1 MHRYVGLD
9 GVYTHT
15 VAYERDPA
23 CQICS
28 PSVPF
33 EVAST
38 DTLQQVTPLARAE
51 GARPSM
57 RCAVHVPPPL
67 REVAPSQCSLARFIF
82 R

>member
-1 MHRYVGLD
+1 MMHMPQFEVAFWAVLSYVGLD

-38 DTLQQVTPLARAE
+38 DTLQQVTPLA
-51 GARPSM
+51 
-57 RCAVHVPPPL
+57 
-67 REVAPSQCSLARFIF
+67 
-82 R
+82 